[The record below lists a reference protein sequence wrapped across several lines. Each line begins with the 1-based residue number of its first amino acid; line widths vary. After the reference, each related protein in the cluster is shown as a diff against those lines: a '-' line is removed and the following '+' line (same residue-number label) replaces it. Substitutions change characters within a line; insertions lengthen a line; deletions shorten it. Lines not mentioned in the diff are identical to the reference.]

1 MVSDRQKE
9 NKGSGKI
16 PIAIHGS
23 KWNHGGT
30 KQPPIRYIHVFFSL
44 ILVCCV
50 FVLFCVVVN
59 LIFFVYCAVALG
71 M

>member
-9 NKGSGKI
+9 HKGTDKIPI

-30 KQPPIRYIHVFFSL
+30 KQPPIRYIHVLFSL
-44 ILVCCV
+44 IY
-50 FVLFCVVVN
+50 LFFG
-59 LIFFVYCAVALG
+59 FFLLL
-71 M
+71 